1 MNLRRT
7 DIAEGHFDLNR
18 NMRIVVEHFTPL
30 FRLITETDYSYP
42 FSLPKTERNR
52 KIFQFT
58 DEWDA
63 IGPLPKDIAAELELE
78 GERLTGLLS
87 MTEVTDTAY
96 SLFFI
101 VKDAVTASLETKIN
115 TIDLGGE
122 REIIGGTW
130 ASMREHANDVANAAI
145 RAYDYVFAP
154 VWNPNLHDGVTDYPY
169 NVAHTYSG
177 IVNMWDY
184 QAESFFQEPNVD
196 RIDWDAATPSYY
208 DPKKVPTVSSFV
220 PFPYLVYVLD
230 RIAAHLNMK
239 ISSSWMEEE
248 AIQRLVIYN
257 TFTLDAVSPTTFSGY
272 TYYIMDSATVINL
285 QNHLPDITIGELLK
299 GIQEMFNLR
308 IEIQEN
314 TIIIEKKNSYFT
326 PTRPI
331 PTDTIKLTKQAPF
344 QLEKDYSFELK
355 ADDNCEIS
363 TAFSAI
369 TIPYENIK
377 PDIANEAAFPSDPE
391 NTVRF
396 CIEEGQDFMIQYAL
410 AKKQP
415 IITQGGIL
423 KIGQAEKK
431 QNISC
436 NTVPTYRG
444 HTYKYIQG
452 SDTASTPT
460 IYTANTGIIPMAMQT
475 GISTYYN
482 VGEKGN
488 FSFRI
493 LSYMGMQPSIKG
505 GPSPMLSNHIYDN
518 DNNAIANAISLKWV
532 GTPQCLYP
540 MWHSNWQFDEKRKVT
555 LRANIDSTILK
566 KLKQPNR
573 FILQGREILII
584 SISVP
589 YSTDGIETAE
599 IQAILL

>member
-1 MNLRRT
+1 MRLRRT
-7 DIAEGHFDLNR
+7 DILDGNFDLMKNT
-18 NMRIVVEHFTPL
+18 RIVVEHFSPL

-42 FSLPKTERNR
+42 FALPKTERNR

-63 IGPLPKDIAAELELE
+63 IGALPQDIPAELELE

-87 MTEVTDTAY
+87 MSEVTDTAY
-96 SLFFI
+96 SMFFI
-101 VKDAVTASLETKIN
+101 VKDAVSIALETKIT
-115 TIDLGGE
+115 TIDLGGD
-122 REIIGGTW
+122 REIIGGW

-145 RAYDYVFAP
+145 RTYDYAFAP
-154 VWNPNLHDGVTDYPY
+154 VWNPKLHDGATDFPY

-184 QAESFFQEPNVD
+184 QAKSFFEEPNIF
-196 RIDWDAATPSYY
+196 RIVADGALTDYETAT
-208 DPKKVPTVSSFV
+208 KVPTVSSFV
-220 PFPYLVYVLD
+220 PFPYLVYVLE

-239 ISSSWMEEE
+239 ISSAWMQDA

-257 TFTLDAVSPTTFSGY
+257 TFTLDAVSPRTFGLD
-272 TYYIMDSATVINL
+272 TYYVMDSANVINL
-285 QNHLPDITIGELLK
+285 QNHVPDITIGELLT
-299 GIQEMFNLR
+299 GIQEIFNLR

-314 TIIIEKKNSYFT
+314 TLSIEKKNLYST
-326 PTRPI
+326 PTNPI
-331 PTDTIKLTKQAPF
+331 PADTIALTTQAPF
-344 QLEKDYSFELK
+344 QLEKGYSYQLK

-363 TAFSAI
+363 TGYTAI
-369 TIPYENIK
+369 TIPYENVK
-377 PDIANEAAFPSDPE
+377 EDIANEAAFPSDTE

-396 CIEEGQDFMIQYAL
+396 CIEEGQDFMIQYAV

-415 IITQGGIL
+415 IITQGGTL
-423 KIGQAEKK
+423 EIGEAEK
-431 QNISC
+431 QIPISC

-444 HTYKYIQG
+444 YTYKYIQG
-452 SDTASTPT
+452 RDTATTPT

-488 FSFRI
+488 FSFRL
-493 LSYMGMQPSIKG
+493 LSYMGMQPSIQG
-505 GPSPMLSNHIYDN
+505 DPSPMLSNHIYDN
-518 DNNAIANAISLKWV
+518 DNNAIANTLSFKWV

-540 MWHSNWQFDEKRKVT
+540 LWHSNWQFDGKRKVT
-555 LRANIDSTILK
+555 LRAKIDSTILK
-566 KLKQPNR
+566 KLKQSAR

-584 SISVP
+584 SLSVP
-589 YSTDGIETAE
+589 YAVDGIETAE